1 MEQIQLRGNSMKLST
16 KVWLTSGSQRYLKS
30 ADMTDPENAMWFTY
44 RSEDMTQHGYML
56 IGSAE
61 IEIELLTPAEI
72 NNSAVVA
79 LKDQVQEVRAKSEKE
94 VMHLQDKI
102 NQLLA
107 ITNEA

>member
-1 MEQIQLRGNSMKLST
+1 MKLST
-16 KVWLTSGSQRYLKS
+16 KVWLTQGSQRYLKS

-44 RSEDMTQHGYML
+44 RPEDMTEHGYML
-56 IGSAE
+56 IGNAV
-61 IEIELLTPAEI
+61 IDIELLTPAEI

-79 LKDQVQEVRAKSEKE
+79 LKAQVQKVKADAEQE
-94 VMHLQDKI
+94 VMKLQDKI